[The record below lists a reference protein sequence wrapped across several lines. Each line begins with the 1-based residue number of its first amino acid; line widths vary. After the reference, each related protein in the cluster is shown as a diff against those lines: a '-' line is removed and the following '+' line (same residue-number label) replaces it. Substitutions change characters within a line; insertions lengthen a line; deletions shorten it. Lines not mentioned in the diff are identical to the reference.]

1 MPSPASFNPEQPQQ
15 NLGAKKKSLK
25 KPPTPEES
33 DESDD
38 GVAED
43 GVLPTEFLYN
53 TSDSRRSSLKD
64 FSSSDELFPTKQCKK
79 QNSTLEE
86 ILGIQP
92 ESGIFSDDSIRV
104 YRAEI
109 PASPALE
116 RANHSN
122 VKPEV
127 ALEVN
132 HKEVVQPEPQQQPQ
146 CKSDILL
153 GAILRTCE
161 RNRHLE
167 ENSQPRL
174 RSLSENPKSA
184 LEPLDL
190 NFDGP
195 TSPKDWSE
203 DEEEEGLEEFLEQEV
218 PDQSSRR
225 SSFSAD
231 AHVPHPKTVRISV
244 KALTAQPRWY
254 FIVGLAS
261 L

>member
-1 MPSPASFNPEQPQQ
+1 MPSPASFNPEQPQQQ

-25 KPPTPEES
+25 KPPTPEELS
-33 DESDD
+33 DEDD

-64 FSSSDELFPTKQCKK
+64 SSDELFPTKQCKKK

-109 PASPALE
+109 PTVEPALDLPSK
-116 RANHSN
+116 AN
-122 VKPEV
+122 KTPEV
-127 ALEVN
+127 IA
-132 HKEVVQPEPQQQPQ
+132 KQPQQQPQPQ

-167 ENSQPRL
+167 ESSDKPRL
-174 RSLSENPKSA
+174 RSLWC
-184 LEPLDL
+184 PL
-190 NFDGP
+190 G
-195 TSPKDWSE
+195 
-203 DEEEEGLEEFLEQEV
+203 
-218 PDQSSRR
+218 
-225 SSFSAD
+225 
-231 AHVPHPKTVRISV
+231 
-244 KALTAQPRWY
+244 
-254 FIVGLAS
+254 
-261 L
+261 